1 LLRIEVPPKGAREDA
16 QGHRR
21 RTGNEGSYKEW
32 QRNLAGSKIRSP
44 FRGVVARESG
54 GNGTTVALDQAR
66 GILERQGAEGIAS
79 LKKQSKSVER
89 SMKMGRFVN
98 FMKDESG
105 ATAIEYGLLAAL
117 ISIAAIA
124 AMTTVG
130 TNLSTTFSTVASAL

>member
-1 LLRIEVPPKGAREDA
+1 
-16 QGHRR
+16 
-21 RTGNEGSYKEW
+21 
-32 QRNLAGSKIRSP
+32 
-44 FRGVVARESG
+44 
-54 GNGTTVALDQAR
+54 
-66 GILERQGAEGIAS
+66 
-79 LKKQSKSVER
+79 
-89 SMKMGRFVN
+89 MGRFIA